1 MSPRYGGRPSRDR
14 VMVSFYLARS
24 GKTAV
29 EELAAANEAT
39 KADTYRAL
47 LKLGLQRAHTRP
59 AEFHKALG

>member
-1 MSPRYGGRPSRDR
+1 MTPRYGGRPSRDR

-24 GKTAV
+24 GKAAV

-47 LKLGLQRAHTRP
+47 LKLGLDRASKHP
-59 AEFHKALG
+59 AEFRNAMR